1 MRFINTN
8 AAQLIAENP
17 RGLYRVTITRR
28 PWFDRG
34 VVERL
39 LSWPSIVR
47 AVLEN
52 SANAAGFPLTPDGTV
67 SEEDTTAVLDYRA
80 ASHPRTLTV
89 QDLVNGIE
97 ESSDYI
103 DVVSIERM
111 PPVPRLS
118 DGGADALNATRTA
131 AQDAAE
137 QVSANAPGVLDRLG
151 AGAVEAAKGLRTVFV
166 AGAIIAAVVA
176 ALYFIPRPPKVTP

>member
-8 AAQLIAENP
+8 PAQLIAENP
-17 RGLYRVTITRR
+17 RGVYRVTITRR

-34 VVERL
+34 VTERL

-67 SEEDTTAVLDYRA
+67 DADDTTAVLDYRA

-118 DGGADALNATRTA
+118 DGGADALAATRSA
-131 AQDAAE
+131 AQDAAD
-137 QVSANAPGVLDRLG
+137 QVSANQPGLIERLG
-151 AGAVEAAKGLRTVFV
+151 SGAVEAAKGLRTVFI
-166 AGAIIAAVVA
+166 AGAVIAAVVA
-176 ALYFIPRPPKVTP
+176 AIYFIPRPAKVTQ